1 MLWNGHERRRY
12 GGMNDDEF
20 ESIAERAAEIAR
32 PLCVQD
38 IKDDIFAE
46 IGKTLVKRL
55 LLVFGLALSA
65 ALLVWA
71 KLKLGISFIGM
82 KGD

>member
-1 MLWNGHERRRY
+1 MPWNGYERRRY
-12 GGMNDDEF
+12 RGLSDEDF
-20 ESIAERAAEIAR
+20 ERLAERAAEIAR

-71 KLKLGISFIGM
+71 KVKFGVTFTGM